1 VRRGQIHSKTSAFGY
16 GVAMG
21 LILILCAK
29 GCGRLMDWR
38 GSRATVERMEAENGK
53 D

>member
-1 VRRGQIHSKTSAFGY
+1 MRRGQIHSKASAFGY

-38 GSRATVERMEAENGK
+38 ASSSPKQPQSARPGK
-53 D
+53 